1 MLKVV
6 LVEDETV
13 IRESIRDNV
22 PWEEYG
28 YKFVGEAQDGEM
40 ALSVIRQTRPDVLI
54 TDIKMPFLDGL
65 SLSKIVSEEFPKTK
79 IVIISGY
86 DDFEYARTAIEIGV
100 EQYLLKPITKMN
112 LKKVL
117 TELKEKIEAN
127 QLQEDYQTQFANE
140 MHEYERYDRRRLF
153 EKIFLGELSVM
164 EIYDE
169 AGKQG
174 IELTATAYNLLF
186 INVID
191 KENKTEEMIHFFLRN
206 PQYVLFGWN
215 VNTLGVLIM
224 SDSQNIEATKRAT
237 DMVSM
242 CCKPY
247 ENTVKWYAALGKNVE
262 RLSQLPEC
270 YQVANHHLAM
280 RFLQPEQHILSSKT
294 LSDFMPED
302 GSDTGINN
310 VEPQKMDPEIIKD
323 FLDKGISSEITDFVA
338 SYITSVK
345 DALNSNMFRDYMVL
359 NIRFAIHAYVE
370 SLGATREEHTKLM
383 NNQSFDF
390 HIKPEDME
398 KLCSPYA
405 RLEEGRNMKVEGTGL
420 GLSITKNLLDKM
432 GSELQ
437 VDSVYGEGSE
447 FYFVLK
453 QMLWGDGEIGEHF
466 KDVSLLDE
474 DMDTPEKYQAP
485 DAKILVVDDIDMNL
499 LVIKNLLKRV
509 RIEPVLCTSGM
520 EAVELCM
527 KEKYDIVFMDAM
539 MPQMNGEEAL
549 KEIRKSCDL
558 NKDTPIIILTANAIV
573 GAKDEYLSMGFS
585 DYISKP
591 VDGIKLED
599 MIQRYLPNELVKE
612 PEHNTVMEEVCSK
625 EIEDAISLIAMVS
638 GIDVKS
644 GIAAAGGKTT
654 YVNVC
659 ENFCATGDEKIKIIE
674 EYLGKEDYANYTIQV
689 HALKSS
695 ARLIGANGLS
705 EEALKLENA
714 GKEDNVQLIKRKTGD
729 LLDEYRGIVRILKKI
744 MSDDTTPSEDNRP
757 ELSDKKLKRRL
768 EDMAELLQAYDF
780 ASAKELFKD
789 LKNYKLPKEFKETYS
804 KMQTLF
810 GDADS
815 QGILIFIEQF
825 NDKK

>member
-127 QLQEDYQTQFANE
+127 QLKEDYQTQFANE

-224 SDSQNIEATKRAT
+224 SDSQNIEAVTKRAT

-398 KLCSPYA
+398 IYFIDMLQAALQIRDRESDYQSGKVLRKAMEYIDANYDRDSLSLNEVANEVNVSPNYLSAVFSQKQQITFVEYITAKRMEKAKKLLKTTEKSSGDIALEVGYKDPHYFSFVFKKTQGCSP
-405 RLEEGRNMKVEGTGL
+405 R
-420 GLSITKNLLDKM
+420 
-432 GSELQ
+432 
-437 VDSVYGEGSE
+437 
-447 FYFVLK
+447 
-453 QMLWGDGEIGEHF
+453 
-466 KDVSLLDE
+466 
-474 DMDTPEKYQAP
+474 
-485 DAKILVVDDIDMNL
+485 
-499 LVIKNLLKRV
+499 
-509 RIEPVLCTSGM
+509 
-520 EAVELCM
+520 
-527 KEKYDIVFMDAM
+527 
-539 MPQMNGEEAL
+539 
-549 KEIRKSCDL
+549 
-558 NKDTPIIILTANAIV
+558 
-573 GAKDEYLSMGFS
+573 EY
-585 DYISKP
+585 
-591 VDGIKLED
+591 
-599 MIQRYLPNELVKE
+599 R
-612 PEHNTVMEEVCSK
+612 T
-625 EIEDAISLIAMVS
+625 
-638 GIDVKS
+638 
-644 GIAAAGGKTT
+644 
-654 YVNVC
+654 
-659 ENFCATGDEKIKIIE
+659 
-674 EYLGKEDYANYTIQV
+674 
-689 HALKSS
+689 S
-695 ARLIGANGLS
+695 ARA
-705 EEALKLENA
+705 
-714 GKEDNVQLIKRKTGD
+714 
-729 LLDEYRGIVRILKKI
+729 
-744 MSDDTTPSEDNRP
+744 
-757 ELSDKKLKRRL
+757 
-768 EDMAELLQAYDF
+768 
-780 ASAKELFKD
+780 
-789 LKNYKLPKEFKETYS
+789 
-804 KMQTLF
+804 
-810 GDADS
+810 
-815 QGILIFIEQF
+815 
-825 NDKK
+825 